1 MNPRGAQYSAWCK
14 QVPKLCV
21 QRMGYRPSDSI
32 SCCQKTC
39 RASKER
45 ADREA
50 ACAVRS
56 RQIVSSILSL
66 LGGERRTC
74 EEFRLTLDVFQ
85 EEAGPCGR
93 PAARYTLMRSRAAR
107 KARHPR
113 FSGK

>member
-1 MNPRGAQYSAWCK
+1 MNPRGAQHSAWCK
-14 QVPKLCV
+14 QVPKLYV
-21 QRMGYRPSDSI
+21 QRMGYPDSI
-32 SCCQKTC
+32 SCQKTH
-39 RASKER
+39 RTSKER
-45 ADREA
+45 ADLEA

-85 EEAGPCGR
+85 EEAAGPCGR
-93 PAARYTLMRSRAAR
+93 PAAGYTLMRSRAAR

-113 FSGK
+113 FSGR